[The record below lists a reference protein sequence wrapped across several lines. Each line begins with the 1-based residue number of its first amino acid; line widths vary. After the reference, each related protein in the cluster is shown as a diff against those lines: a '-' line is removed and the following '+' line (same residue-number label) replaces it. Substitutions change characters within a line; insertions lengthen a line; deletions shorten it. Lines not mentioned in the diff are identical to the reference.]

1 MSTLLAT
8 SKYMTVEAA
17 VVAGISPSMAP
28 SAALLGPLRVYF
40 TLEHQVMLTTIST
53 ITAILKVTVTTFKK
67 EMFEWDSGLEIV
79 VDLMRSVTP
88 SPDSMMQ

>member
-8 SKYMTVEAA
+8 SKYLTVEVA

-28 SAALLGPLRVYF
+28 SAALLGPLRVYS

-53 ITAILKVTVTTFKK
+53 ITAILKVTVTIFKK
-67 EMFEWDSGLEIV
+67 GMFEWDSGLEIV
-79 VDLMRSVTP
+79 VDLIRSVTP
-88 SPDSMMQ
+88 SPDSMMR

>member
-28 SAALLGPLRVYF
+28 SAALLGPLIVYS
-40 TLEHQVMLTTIST
+40 TLVHQVMLTTIST

-79 VDLMRSVTP
+79 VDLIRSVTP
-88 SPDSMMQ
+88 SPDSMMR